1 MRPLLHAAI
10 QAALWSMGPLLDVT
24 GLHDSPSLLVMPL
37 SAALAAVA
45 SRDWRG
51 GLGMPVAGL
60 AVVLV
65 AYSVWTMSI
74 GRASFGGAVAFAAG
88 MLPFH
93 VLGTWLL
100 VGLSWWPSRKVR
112 ALAASRRAA
121 VPAAR

>member
-1 MRPLLHAAI
+1 MRHDLHVAF
-10 QAALWSMGPLLDVT
+10 QAGLWSLAPILDET

-51 GLGMPVAGL
+51 GLGMPAAGL

-65 AYSVWTMSI
+65 AFSTWTI
-74 GRASFGGAVAFAAG
+74 ATGRVTWTEAAAFAAG

-93 VLGTWLL
+93 VIGTWLL
-100 VGLSWWPSRKVR
+100 VGLFWWPGRKAR
-112 ALAASRRAA
+112 RFALA
-121 VPAAR
+121 PAAA